1 MLFSLRRFEYQIPQ
15 WLAEQPPKA
24 DSVLVEKAARGNQTM
39 RLIIALLLLGLSA
52 CASDQPIE
60 HTDEVG
66 SGPTIYGQ
74 ISGSVDNISTD

>member
-1 MLFSLRRFEYQIPQ
+1 M
-15 WLAEQPPKA
+15 K
-24 DSVLVEKAARGNQTM
+24 
-39 RLIIALLLLGLSA
+39 LIIALLLLGLSA